1 MSVSKS
7 TQYAVLGLVA
17 QRPTYGYALVDRL
30 SRWPLDDALVP
41 AQRGVY
47 KALRALSDEHLI
59 DPQASPLDRE
69 PDGPN
74 RRRYGVTPAGAQ
86 RFEEWLEGPP
96 ATWGELWLRL
106 GTASRKDVPTLLRIV
121 ETAERECLARLEE
134 LTPPDLEEL
143 AASGAPWES
152 VSTAMLATVEISEV
166 AARSR
171 LLRDLRRALTAA
183 SDDDGAR

>member
-7 TQYAVLGLVA
+7 THYAVLGLVA

-30 SRWPLDDALVP
+30 RRWPLDDALVP

-59 DPQASPLDRE
+59 EPQVSPLDRE
-69 PDGPN
+69 PDGPS

-106 GTASRKDVPTLLRIV
+106 GAASSKDVPALLRLV
-121 ETAERECLARLEE
+121 TAAEHECLARLEE
-134 LTPPDLEEL
+134 LAPPELEEL
-143 AASGAPWES
+143 VAGGAPWET
-152 VSTAMLATVEISEV
+152 VSTAMLATVEISEL

-183 SDDDGAR
+183 GDDDGAR